1 MASGIPVLN
10 NNQMKRFREI
20 LGQNRKIDLTNKL
33 TAKNHRL
40 PTIPGEEP
48 EATVSADGQIIIT
61 ISNTTNATFPAGG
74 AVAVDVAGQTMSAA
88 NVYPAKKI
96 NTSVNNP
103 FGVCLEEIAAG
114 ATGDCLIFGL
124 AEVTISGSSG
134 LFAKPAA
141 SGNFTRGDEGVRIM
155 GIASGT
161 KAVVMLGDY
170 YEAPV
175 TPPSPGG
182 GDVPPG
188 TVIAYAGPLDYIDGT
203 YNDQYFPDGYSG
215 QGNIPDGWLHCHGQA
230 VSRTTY
236 AALFAAIGTVYGQGD
251 GSTTFNVPDFRGS
264 FLRGAGEPSP
274 FAVNAHVVVE
284 EEEGEDPT
292 DYGYIDV
299 TNQTFESGSFTY
311 DEQTIQLDE
320 NAVCL
325 PNGIFV
331 DGVLYGYSEISDL
344 TDVIIDG
351 MTVTDFD
358 SVQITDDWEAQ
369 SNMGKQLHEEFPNY
383 KGQLMALSQ
392 DKYFPTEKYT
402 GAFSVNRLDGRTVLT
417 EFKMPQYSQYPSYLT
432 IKGVDTDGNYS
443 KTFNNC
449 EIYWNPEQEYDPGT
463 SGGGSGNVEE
473 NPYAN
478 KFPALLVV
486 DFSMYMG
493 QKITGCGNATTVN
506 DYIKIY
512 NTPPPDNCLTV
523 KQNTTTGAILPM
535 RNLIHWLI
543 KY

>member
-10 NNQMKRFREI
+10 NNQMQRFREI

-188 TVIAYAGPLDYIDGT
+188 TVIAYAGPLDYMPGEF
-203 YNDQYFPDGYSG
+203 YGDQYFPDGYSG

-264 FLRGAGEPSP
+264 FLRGAGRGEDVAYS
-274 FAVNAHVVVE
+274 VVGCSVVE
-284 EEEGEDPT
+284 DEETPGEYVDAGYCEIVGNEIESGEAVISGQT
-292 DYGYIDV
+292 VNLAGGIFTTSGIILNGTAIGYGDISLNDNVIEVSGVGYINGFIPFSDYSYEGQ
-299 TNQTFESGSFTY
+299 NEMGKYLHHELPNMRGSFWGITLGPEPDGGTPY
-311 DEQTIQLDE
+311 IQ
-320 NAVCL
+320 
-325 PNGIFV
+325 
-331 DGVLYGYSEISDL
+331 
-344 TDVIIDG
+344 
-351 MTVTDFD
+351 
-358 SVQITDDWEAQ
+358 
-369 SNMGKQLHEEFPNY
+369 
-383 KGQLMALSQ
+383 
-392 DKYFPTEKYT
+392 
-402 GAFSVNRLDGRTVLT
+402 
-417 EFKMPQYSQYPSYLT
+417 
-432 IKGVDTDGNYS
+432 
-443 KTFNNC
+443 
-449 EIYWNPEQEYDPGT
+449 NPGPFINHDGT
-463 SGGGSGNVEE
+463 SGQGILPFPITQSPSYP
-473 NPYAN
+473 PYATGLMITSYPN
-478 KFPALLVV
+478 YDTFDNVQIFGSTSGYANSYKTNVSV
-486 DFSMYMG
+486 TRYDFEAYYG
-493 QKITGCGNATTVN
+493 QQIGVGNATTVA
-506 DYIKIY
+506 DYIQKY
-512 NTPPPDNCLTV
+512 GSPPPEEMLYIRERFPSGETV
-523 KQNTTTGAILPM
+523 RILPT
-535 RNLIHWLI
+535 RHIIHWLI